1 MLILIAII
9 LFVSAMSDFAAAHD
23 WEASEHNAEL
33 RHLELLEEQ
42 RQLARKRKSQT
53 VTRRRFIKDKHGN
66 ILAEEI
72 IVDDGD
78 YEEDEDYDDDDFV
91 CNAGMFLK

>member
-9 LFVSAMSDFAAAHD
+9 LFCSALSDFASASD

-33 RHLELLEEQ
+33 RHQELLEEQ
-42 RQLARKRKSQT
+42 RRLSRRRKNPT

-66 ILAEEI
+66 ILAEEV
-72 IVDDGD
+72 IVNDWDNYGD
-78 YEEDEDYDDDDFV
+78 SDYIDDEDD
-91 CNAGMFLK
+91 

>member
-23 WEASEHNAEL
+23 WETSEHNAEL
-33 RHLELLEEQ
+33 RHQELLEEQ
-42 RQLARKRKSQT
+42 RRLARKRKPQS
-53 VTRRRFIKDKHGN
+53 VTRRRFIKDRHGN

-72 IVDDGD
+72 VVDEGD
-78 YEEDEDYDDDDFV
+78 YDEDGDDDFD
-91 CNAGMFLK
+91 AGMYLK

>member
-9 LFVSAMSDFAAAHD
+9 LFVSAMSDFAAAND
-23 WEASEHNAEL
+23 WEASERNAEL
-33 RHLELLEEQ
+33 RHQELLEEQ
-42 RQLARKRKSQT
+42 RRLAKKRKNQT
-53 VTRRRFIKDKHGN
+53 VTRRRFIKDRHGN

-78 YEEDEDYDDDDFV
+78 YEEDEDYDDEDFV
-91 CNAGMFLK
+91 RNAGMFLK

>member
-9 LFVSAMSDFAAAHD
+9 LFCSALSDFASGSD

-33 RHLELLEEQ
+33 RHQELLEEQ
-42 RQLARKRKSQT
+42 RRLSRRRKNPT

-66 ILAEEI
+66 ILAEEF
-72 IVDDGD
+72 IVDDWNNYCDSD
-78 YEEDEDYDDDDFV
+78 YIDDEDNFIR
-91 CNAGMFLK
+91 

>member
-9 LFVSAMSDFAAAHD
+9 LFCSALSDFASASD
-23 WEASEHNAEL
+23 WETSEHNAEL
-33 RHLELLEEQ
+33 RHQELLEEQ
-42 RQLARKRKSQT
+42 RKLARRRKNPT

-66 ILAEEI
+66 ILAEEV

-78 YEEDEDYDDDDFV
+78 CIDFE
-91 CNAGMFLK
+91 